1 MIVISYGMTKSGS
14 TLAFELCKAVLEQ
27 RGFQQRR
34 LPDGVVT
41 AGHHINFQ
49 NDVSLAVLKGLLK
62 EVAPEEII
70 AIKVHCAVG
79 GAEIPFIESA
89 IADKQM
95 KVHVNLRDP
104 REICLSLIDAGAK
117 AREKNRAAFSEIAG
131 LEDAAKAASRQLK
144 SCRRWGSIEGALY
157 LFYNEVAFDSA
168 VAVRQIC
175 ADFGFPAL
183 TDEEL
188 AIVLNRVFKE
198 AFTQRN
204 KAVKDRYKDE
214 LTLRQNEYLLE
225 ELKGGQGF
233 IRRVCEQRDFSW
245 FKQGREAGQD
255 GESA

>member
-14 TLAFELCKAVLEQ
+14 TLAFELCKAILEQ

-49 NDVSLAVLKGLLK
+49 NEMSVTGLNAALK
-62 EVAPEEII
+62 EVSAKEFI
-70 AIKVHCAVG
+70 AIKVHCSLRPS
-79 GAEIPFIESA
+79 EIQFIESA
-89 IADKQM
+89 IADGAM

-104 REICLSLIDAGAK
+104 REICLSLVDAGAH
-117 AREKNRAAFSEIAG
+117 ARQKNHKAFSEIIS
-131 LEDAAKAASRQLK
+131 LEDAAKVTSRQLK
-144 SCRRWGSIEGALY
+144 ACRRWGSIDGALH
-157 LFYNEVAFDSA
+157 LFYNDVAFESA

-175 ADFGFPAL
+175 ADFGFPML
-183 TDEEL
+183 NDEEL
-188 AIVLNRVFKE
+188 KIVLNRVISE

-214 LTLRQNEYLLE
+214 LTPRQNEFLLE
-225 ELKGGQGF
+225 EMKGGQAF

-245 FKQGREAGQD
+245 FKQARDIEEVA
-255 GESA
+255 ESA